1 VLGGTFL
8 SLFLNW
14 LTRGLTVVGGLVA
27 IFLGWPI
34 AQAAWQAQQVDNTL
48 YALRTEKRVDAKEA
62 TAGAEALGRAIG
74 LDPTASR
81 YLVRS
86 ELLASTALTR
96 SAGLDSAQRTDWLR
110 RSRTDLITGL
120 ANAPAHGVA
129 WLRLA
134 AVQQQL
140 EGPSRQV
147 VGLLFTSQQMA
158 GGIPQVWPVR
168 LRLILDCWP
177 LLTDP
182 EKERLRRYIEMIW
195 RQSLTDRRLFGWATR
210 SAADHAILTWFLR
223 DIPDAPQE
231 LARIIEQVNKR

>member
-1 VLGGTFL
+1 MGG
-8 SLFLNW
+8 
-14 LTRGLTVVGGLVA
+14 VVA

-34 AQAAWQAQQVDNTL
+34 AQAAWQAQQVDSTL
-48 YALRTEKRVDAKEA
+48 YALRTEKRVDRKET
-62 TAGAEALGRAIG
+62 TAGAGALDRAIV

-96 SAGLDSAQRTDWLR
+96 SVGLDSAQRTDWLR
-110 RSRTDLITGL
+110 RARADLITGL
-120 ANAPAHGVA
+120 ANAPAHGVD

-177 LLTDP
+177 LLSDP
-182 EKERLRRYIEMIW
+182 EKDRLKRYVEMMW
-195 RQSLTDRRLFGWATR
+195 RQSAADRQLFGWATR

-223 DIPDAPQE
+223 DTPGAPQE
-231 LARIIEQVNKR
+231 LATIIEQVNKR